1 MRDNIIRPL
10 IETDRESIEKYCQE
24 NNLQYVTDSTNLECE
39 YSRNKIRIK
48 VLPTLCEIN
57 QNAVGALSG
66 FAVGV
71 LQDIASGTFLGVN
84 AFTRVLIGFCVGK
97 FSDQVFKE
105 QVFLPVFASLLVTTV
120 NYFILA
126 LLMILLG
133 YRFNLM
139 GHMQYT
145 LLPMLI
151 YQLAFAYPVHHL
163 AYELDKRY
171 GKKA

>member
-1 MRDNIIRPL
+1 MKNAGATALLVIILYALQTSILPL
-10 IETDRESIEKYCQE
+10 IAYHG
-24 NNLQYVTDSTNLECE
+24 VTADLMLLFVTSTAFLKGA
-39 YSRNKIRIK
+39 R
-48 VLPTLCEIN
+48 
-57 QNAVGALSG
+57 VGALSG

-84 AFTRVLIGFCVGK
+84 AFTRVLIGFCGK

-151 YQLAFAYPVHHL
+151 YQLAFAYPVHRL

>member
-1 MRDNIIRPL
+1 MKNAGATALLVIILYALEASILPL
-10 IETDRESIEKYCQE
+10 IAYDG
-24 NNLQYVTDSTNLECE
+24 VTAGLMLLFVASTAFLKGA
-39 YSRNKIRIK
+39 R
-48 VLPTLCEIN
+48 
-57 QNAVGALSG
+57 VGALSG

-151 YQLAFAYPVHHL
+151 YQLAFAYPVHRL

>member
-1 MRDNIIRPL
+1 M
-10 IETDRESIEKYCQE
+10 
-24 NNLQYVTDSTNLECE
+24 
-39 YSRNKIRIK
+39 
-48 VLPTLCEIN
+48 
-57 QNAVGALSG
+57 
-66 FAVGV
+66 

>member
-1 MRDNIIRPL
+1 MKNAGATALLVIILYALQTSILPL
-10 IETDRESIEKYCQE
+10 IAYHG
-24 NNLQYVTDSTNLECE
+24 VTADLMLLFVTSTAFLKGA
-39 YSRNKIRIK
+39 R
-48 VLPTLCEIN
+48 
-57 QNAVGALSG
+57 VGALSG

-84 AFTRVLIGFCVGK
+84 AFTRVLIVGK

>member
-1 MRDNIIRPL
+1 MKNAGATALLVIILYALQTSILPL
-10 IETDRESIEKYCQE
+10 IAYHG
-24 NNLQYVTDSTNLECE
+24 VTADLMLLFVTSTAFL
-39 YSRNKIRIK
+39 K
-48 VLPTLCEIN
+48 
-57 QNAVGALSG
+57 VGALSG

>member
-1 MRDNIIRPL
+1 MKNAGVTALAVVILYAFQTSLLPL
-10 IETDRESIEKYCQE
+10 IAYHG
-24 NNLQYVTDSTNLECE
+24 VTADLLLLFVTSTAFLKGA
-39 YSRNKIRIK
+39 R
-48 VLPTLCEIN
+48 
-57 QNAVGALSG
+57 VGALSG
-66 FAVGV
+66 FALGL
-71 LQDIASGTFLGVN
+71 LQDLASGTFLGMN
-84 AFTRVLIGFCVGK
+84 AFTRLVLGFCVGK

-105 QVFLPVFASLLVTTV
+105 QFFLPVVASLVVTTV

-126 LLMILLG
+126 LLMLLLG

-151 YQLAFAYPVHHL
+151 YQLAFAYPVHRL

>member
-1 MRDNIIRPL
+1 M
-10 IETDRESIEKYCQE
+10 
-24 NNLQYVTDSTNLECE
+24 
-39 YSRNKIRIK
+39 
-48 VLPTLCEIN
+48 
-57 QNAVGALSG
+57 
-66 FAVGV
+66 
-71 LQDIASGTFLGVN
+71 
-84 AFTRVLIGFCVGK
+84 
-97 FSDQVFKE
+97 
-105 QVFLPVFASLLVTTV
+105 TTV

>member
-1 MRDNIIRPL
+1 MKNAGATALLVIILYALQTSILPL
-10 IETDRESIEKYCQE
+10 IAYHG
-24 NNLQYVTDSTNLECE
+24 VTADLMLLFVTSTAFL
-39 YSRNKIRIK
+39 K
-48 VLPTLCEIN
+48 
-57 QNAVGALSG
+57 GAR

>member
-1 MRDNIIRPL
+1 MKNAGATALLVIILYALQTSILPL
-10 IETDRESIEKYCQE
+10 IAYHG
-24 NNLQYVTDSTNLECE
+24 VTADLMLLFVTSTAFLKGA
-39 YSRNKIRIK
+39 R
-48 VLPTLCEIN
+48 
-57 QNAVGALSG
+57 VGALSG

-97 FSDQVFKE
+97 FSDQGFKE

>member
-1 MRDNIIRPL
+1 MKNAGVTALAVVILYALQTSLLPL
-10 IETDRESIEKYCQE
+10 IAYHG
-24 NNLQYVTDSTNLECE
+24 VTADLMLLFVTSTAFLKGA
-39 YSRNKIRIK
+39 R
-48 VLPTLCEIN
+48 
-57 QNAVGALSG
+57 VGALSG
-66 FAVGV
+66 FALGL
-71 LQDIASGTFLGVN
+71 LQDLASGTFLGMN
-84 AFTRVLIGFCVGK
+84 AFTRLVLGFCVGK

-105 QVFLPVFASLLVTTV
+105 QFFLPVVASLVVTTA

-126 LLMILLG
+126 LLMLLLG

-151 YQLAFAYPVHHL
+151 YQLAFAYPVHRL